1 MIQFK
6 YKNFGEE
13 PQAKPQSKGP
23 GMGAKALGVGF
34 AGLTGYGMISSSR
47 GHKESM
53 SQGIQGL
60 EEQNRQTAVINRNLD
75 QLEKSFGLPALLAGT
90 GGMIAMTAAPMV
102 QSSMQMGDQ
111 KQMNEDQVAAQDR
124 QTQAIQRQ
132 NALLQRIEQRGG
144 TPQQAAMVTRKNFS
158 VLGERQYAVNLAG
171 VKTWGGKVWKGM
183 GKIFKRGKGKAVP
196 TPPVAPPTPTPTPT
210 STGNGFVQG
219 VKDLWNA
226 GKEGGL
232 GKGMK
237 SNVLF
242 GLGMAG
248 AAYGVNKYI
257 SNDMKK
263 SGLDVDSDGNLIQ
276 KGKAY
281 SETQQVVG
289 QVENAAK
296 KKGEGVMGKIM
307 GPGLVALFEAPRII
321 GYHQEKRQ
329 LKNQI
334 AGTGGSVMQQK
345 SYAELDDQG
354 SNSGLKT
361 AVGIGAGI
369 LGTAALGTYAGHR
382 GWLGKTIKNKAYFQH
397 PGRTLTGFANVMG
410 SYGTINKDVMA
421 KTSESLQK
429 NSKTKAMRNFGK
441 WAGKHKTLANL
452 VALGPGI
459 ALGAGTFALGEKG
472 VRKTTEAIDP
482 ESYKYQN
489 AKDKKALQQ

>member
-13 PQAKPQSKGP
+13 PQAKPQPKGP

-34 AGLTGYGMISSSR
+34 AGLTGYGMISSSK

-53 SQGIQGL
+53 SQGAQGL
-60 EEQNRQTAVINRNLD
+60 EEQNRQTAAINRNLD

-90 GGMIAMTAAPMV
+90 GGM
-102 QSSMQMGDQ
+102 
-111 KQMNEDQVAAQDR
+111 
-124 QTQAIQRQ
+124 
-132 NALLQRIEQRGG
+132 RIEQRGG
-144 TPQQAAMVTRKNFS
+144 TPQQAAMVTRRNFS
-158 VLGERQYAVNLAG
+158 ILGERQYAVNLAG

-183 GKIFKRGKGKAVP
+183 GKMFKRGKGKAVS
-196 TPPVAPPTPTPTPT
+196 TPPITPPTPTPTPPP
-210 STGNGFVQG
+210 STENGFVQG

-257 SNDMKK
+257 SHDMKK

-276 KGKAY
+276 KRKAY
-281 SETQQVVG
+281 SETQQVVN
-289 QVENAAK
+289 QAENAVK

-307 GPGLVALFEAPRII
+307 GPGLVALFEAPRVI

-329 LKNQI
+329 LKNQV

-345 SYAELDDQG
+345 SYAESDNNQNN
-354 SNSGLKT
+354 NSGLKT
-361 AVGIGAGI
+361 ALGIGAGI

-410 SYGTINKDVMA
+410 SYGTVNKDVMA

-441 WAGKHKTLANL
+441 WADKHKTLANL

-459 ALGAGTFALGEKG
+459 ALGAGSFALGEKA